1 MIYDRILTILT
12 QHPDGLSRD
21 DVATLLNPNL
31 CGQKREDLLY
41 TVDRECTKMFAQ
53 GLIERKTVDR
63 KPFYKVIR

>member
-1 MIYDRILTILT
+1 MICDRIYKILD

-31 CGQKREDLLY
+31 CGQKRTDLLY
-41 TVDRECTKMFAQ
+41 TVDRECAKLYAQ
-53 GLIERKTVDR
+53 GLIDRKTVDR

>member
-1 MIYDRILTILT
+1 MIYDRIMAILT

-21 DVATLLNPNL
+21 DVATLLNPNA
-31 CGQKREDLLY
+31 CGQKRDDLLY
-41 TVDRECTKMFAQ
+41 SVDRECAKLYSQ

>member
-1 MIYDRILTILT
+1 MISDRIFKILE

-31 CGQKREDLLY
+31 CGNKRDDLLY
-41 TVDRECTKMFAQ
+41 TVDRECAKFVAK